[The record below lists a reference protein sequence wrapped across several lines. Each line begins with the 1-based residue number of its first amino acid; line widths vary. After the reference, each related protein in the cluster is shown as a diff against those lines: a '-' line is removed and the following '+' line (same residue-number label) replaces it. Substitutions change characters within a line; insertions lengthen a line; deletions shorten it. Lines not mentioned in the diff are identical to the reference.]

1 MAALRGSIELDGGRD
16 NHEFLRKDDA
26 TSKSKRRWGGLM
38 RKLSVKH
45 LDELY
50 EEEPPS
56 PQRDNRNN
64 LRNALKSFED
74 FKMNGDMQEK

>member
-1 MAALRGSIELDGGRD
+1 
-16 NHEFLRKDDA
+16 
-26 TSKSKRRWGGLM
+26 M